1 MRKEALIGMVVLGLF
16 FFSGL
21 AVADESY
28 YSGSFARLT
37 YVQGDVR
44 VDRGQELGI
53 ESGEVNF
60 VLTAGDKLMTEDG
73 LVEVNFGRNNYL
85 RADRYSVVEMVR
97 LPESGYEDISLH
109 LYRGRFYLRV
119 SALSREK
126 GFGLHTPDASFYV
139 LTEGLYRFEVDEEGR
154 TEAAVVEGELEV
166 AGQEDSLVLGRGD
179 SVVAEEGYLRDSGR
193 YRLSDDD
200 FERWNNR
207 REEILAR
214 ASYDSGAY
222 LPEEIREYEPELAAY
237 GRWVYERPYGYV
249 WVPVVTYVDWRPYLY
264 GRWVWY
270 PRIGWTWIS
279 AEPWGWAVYHYGR
292 WHWRLGL
299 GWYWIPTVHWGPAWV
314 HWYWDSDIVAWCP
327 LSYWN
332 RPVVIIN
339 NHFYDRYH
347 DAYVPVHSRALVMVR
362 KHQLQAPHHSRT
374 LIRPEALRGVERIKL
389 EARQPQIRPVV
400 SPALRSPGLR
410 TGSSA
415 VVERNPSG
423 LKRLSGSQLRSG
435 EQPRSS
441 GQLSGRASSGQLRRA
456 ASADE
461 QQPEKARSIRQFSP
475 SSGASSN
482 GSRLSPDRSRPA
494 VSGGSLRQGAGEDEG
509 SSRLRIDNNR
519 SRPVREQEPS
529 HQGQSDRGKRLRIT
543 PERGPSGLVD
553 NRSPLSRPAERDSW
567 IIKERPAPSLR
578 SDKPDRKEKSSFG
591 ERNSLTRSSSFSSPS
606 VDSGRN
612 SGSFSSASRT
622 SRLRESNQSQ
632 ERKSSY
638 NLPSL
643 SRPYGQSSVRDNSRG
658 QERPSAVSAPGQT
671 QSRSSEGRSSSSSS
685 SRSGQSIR
693 KKNG

>member
-16 FFSGL
+16 FFSDL

-139 LTEGLYRFEVDEEGR
+139 LAEGLYRFEVDEEGR

-166 AGQEDSLVLGRGD
+166 AGQEDSLVLDRGE

-193 YRLSDDD
+193 VRFPDDD

-207 REEILAR
+207 REELLAR
-214 ASYDSGAY
+214 ASYDSGSY

-249 WVPVVTYVDWRPYLY
+249 WVPVVTYVDWRPYFY

-314 HWYWDSDIVAWCP
+314 HWYWDSTIVAWCP

-347 DAYVPVHSRALVMVR
+347 DSYVPVNSRALVMVR
-362 KHQLQAPHHSRT
+362 KHELQAPHHSRG
-374 LIRPEALRGVERIKL
+374 LIRPEALRGVERIRL

-400 SPALRSPGLR
+400 SNALRSPGLK
-410 TGSSA
+410 TGSSM

-441 GQLSGRASSGQLRRA
+441 GRLSGGVSSGQLRRT

-461 QQPEKARSIRQFSP
+461 QQPDKARSIRQFAP
-475 SSGASSN
+475 SSGSDSNSS
-482 GSRLSPDRSRPA
+482 RVSPDRARPG
-494 VSGGSLRQGAGEDEG
+494 VSAGSLRPRAGEDEG
-509 SSRLRIDNNR
+509 SSRLRIDTNR
-519 SRPVREQEPS
+519 SRLVREQEPS
-529 HQGQSDRGKRLRIT
+529 RQGQPDQGYRLRT
-543 PERGPSGLVD
+543 APEREPSGLRD
-553 NRSPLSRPAERDSW
+553 NGSQLRRPAERDNGVGV
-567 IIKERPAPSLR
+567 IKERPAAPVRQENKNQSSVRER
-578 SDKPDRKEKSSFG
+578 SSRVS
-591 ERNSLTRSSSFSSPS
+591 SSSFSYRPAEPERNPGQLSSTIRSP
-606 VDSGRN
+606 RI
-612 SGSFSSASRT
+612 
-622 SRLRESNQSQ
+622 RESNQGQ
-632 ERKSSY
+632 ERRSSY

-658 QERPSAVSAPGQT
+658 QERPAAISTPQRA
-671 QSRSSEGRSSSSSS
+671 QSRPAESQSSSSSS

>member
-1 MRKEALIGMVVLGLF
+1 MRRGVLIGTVILGLF
-16 FFSGL
+16 FFSGT

-28 YSGSFARLT
+28 YAGSFARLT

-73 LVEVNFGRNNYL
+73 LVEVSFGRDNYL
-85 RADRYSVVEMVR
+85 RADRYSLVEMVR

-109 LYRGRFYLRV
+109 LYQGKFYLRV
-119 SALSREK
+119 SQLAREK

-139 LTEGLYRFEVDEEGR
+139 LEEGLYRFEVDEEGR
-154 TEAAVVEGELEV
+154 TEAAVVEGALEV
-166 AGQEDSLVLGRGD
+166 AGQEESLILNRGD
-179 SVVAEEGYLRDSGR
+179 SVVAEEGYLRESGR
-193 YRLSDDD
+193 YRFPDDD
-200 FERWNNR
+200 FEDWNNR
-207 REEILAR
+207 REELLAR
-214 ASYDSGAY
+214 ASYGASSY

-237 GRWVYERPYGYV
+237 GRWVYEHPYGYV

-314 HWYWDSDIVAWCP
+314 HWYWDSEIVAWCP

-339 NHFYDRYH
+339 NHFYDRYQ
-347 DAYVPVHSRALVMVR
+347 DQYVPVHSRALVMVR
-362 KHQLQAPHHSRT
+362 KHQLQAPHHSRD
-374 LIRPEALRGVERIKL
+374 LIRPEALRGVERIRL

-400 SPALRSPGLR
+400 SNTLRSPGLKPR
-410 TGSSA
+410 SSIIR
-415 VVERNPSG
+415 EINPAG
-423 LKRLSGSQLRSG
+423 LKRISGSQLRSG
-435 EQPRSS
+435 ERPGS
-441 GQLSGRASSGQLRRA
+441 GGRLAGRASSGQLRPA
-456 ASADE
+456 TPADNG
-461 QQPEKARSIRQFSP
+461 QMEKARSIRQFGP
-475 SSGASSN
+475 SSGAYSSR
-482 GSRLSPDRSRPA
+482 SRLNPERDRPDVSDDRLRP
-494 VSGGSLRQGAGEDEG
+494 GTGRDED
-509 SSRLRIDNNR
+509 SSRLRIDN
-519 SRPVREQEPS
+519 SRLHPVTGTNPS
-529 HQGQSDRGKRLRIT
+529 RQAQSDEDSRLRTGTGPGQSAVRGNGGPLRRSAE
-543 PERGPSGLVD
+543 PGSGTV
-553 NRSPLSRPAERDSW
+553 
-567 IIKERPAPSLR
+567 KERPATSIRTDDRERQSSIREKNNQPR
-578 SDKPDRKEKSSFG
+578 SM
-591 ERNSLTRSSSFSSPS
+591 SFSSRPAQPVRSSRPS
-606 VDSGRN
+606 SSIFRSSGV
-612 SGSFSSASRT
+612 
-622 SRLRESNQSQ
+622 REDNPGR

-643 SRPYGQSSVRDNSRG
+643 SRPYGQSSLRDDSRG
-658 QERPSAVSAPGQT
+658 QERPAVVSTPGRT
-671 QSRSSEGRSSSSSS
+671 HSRLSESQSSSGSS